1 MARPRKEGMMRK
13 ATIPVIVAVVLI
25 LALAVGVNAQAVATN
40 FTWVVT
46 KLLTVTDTATFT
58 SGVNVAGTF
67 TASGGIDAA
76 GTTVDSLIVS
86 GNGDVTG
93 NFEVTDH
100 LLTQAEL
107 YMIPPDALTVT
118 DGGTITPTAAVME
131 LTAAGA
137 VGAELIAAGDG
148 QLLILINTSANNI
161 VISDTATIESTGDI
175 TLGQYDT
182 LTLMGVGVK
191 WYQLAASNN

>member
-1 MARPRKEGMMRK
+1 MRK
-13 ATIPVIVAVVLI
+13 ATTPVLIAAVLI
-25 LALAVGVNAQAVATN
+25 LALFVGANAQAVATN

-58 SGVNVAGTF
+58 SGVNVAGTL

-118 DGGTITPTAAVME
+118 NGGTITPTAAVME

-137 VGAELIAAGDG
+137 VGAELVAAGDG

-182 LTLMGVGVK
+182 LTLMGVGIK

>member
-1 MARPRKEGMMRK
+1 MRK
-13 ATIPVIVAVVLI
+13 VTRPTLI
-25 LALAVGVNAQAVATN
+25 AILLLLALTVGVNAQAVATN

-58 SGVNVAGTF
+58 SGVNVAGTL

-107 YMIPPDALTVT
+107 YLIPPAALTVT
-118 DGGTITPTAAVME
+118 DGAVITPTAAFME

-137 VGAELIAAGDG
+137 VGAELPAAGDG
-148 QLLILINTSANNI
+148 QLLILLNVGAQTIT
-161 VISDTATIESTGDI
+161 ISDTATIESTGDI
-175 TLGQYDT
+175 ALGQYDS
-182 LTLMGVGVK
+182 LTLIGSGVK
-191 WYQLAASNN
+191 WYQVAASNN